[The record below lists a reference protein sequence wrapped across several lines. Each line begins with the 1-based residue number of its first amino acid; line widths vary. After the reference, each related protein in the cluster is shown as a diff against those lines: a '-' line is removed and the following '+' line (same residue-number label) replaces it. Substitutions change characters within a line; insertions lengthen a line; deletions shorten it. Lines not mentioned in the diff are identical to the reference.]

1 MCCDERNDLLEVS
14 IPSLVETRARRARRA
29 RDGKPPPKEDTRAAW
44 RGKNRAIQVM
54 SMSSTFIARGAP
66 RSSSVEK
73 TTVRARGRG
82 TSSSARDG
90 LPRQPRRPRE
100 AVQGCEEALHD
111 LRTGSSRV
119 GRGDGDGGG
128 PIVRRRCVVDERA
141 DVRRARSPKAAPRDA
156 TRLTARTPTRP
167 RSQPPPRPRRP
178 RRTTRSRTPRASAWL
193 GRSRTPSARATPRAP
208 WSSCGTGRTT
218 GARR

>member
-1 MCCDERNDLLEVS
+1 MTGNHPRGQECSCGLARKKS
-14 IPSLVETRARRARRA
+14 RAP
-29 RDGKPPPKEDTRAAW
+29 GE
-44 RGKNRAIQVM
+44 M
-54 SMSSTFIARGAP
+54 SSSTFGASAP

-111 LRTGSSRV
+111 LGTGSSRV

-178 RRTTRSRTPRASAWL
+178 RRTTRSRTPRVSAWR

>member
-1 MCCDERNDLLEVS
+1 MCCDERNEPLRGIDTFVGGDAR
-14 IPSLVETRARRARRA
+14 ETRATSARRETTPE
-29 RDGKPPPKEDTRAAW
+29 RTRVFVRPGGKK
-44 RGKNRAIQVM
+44 
-54 SMSSTFIARGAP
+54 IARSCGSALSRRAP

-128 PIVRRRCVVDERA
+128 PILRRRCVVDERA